1 MSSTMMM
8 QSMCNNHN
16 NDLGLYGAQFN
27 SVNYGSAFNAPVGSD
42 FISGGPM
49 YFNATLPMPQQ
60 MTYPGGLSPQ
70 MVPMRMPAISAPPVM
85 PMMEINSLPSVS
97 PPPLAPQGYLPSAS
111 PMSMAPGFL
120 PPVPMMGYSVIPVT
134 QNGMQVVGY
143 PTSASASPENQLGY
157 VLPEIALT
165 PPHGC
170 SISRSCSPANDR
182 VQLSQQIQEV
192 SRERLPTCG
201 SSSSVGSAT
210 GQISKKELVENCLNR
225 IDQIFGNRVQT
236 TGMRGPTVMRIKV
249 KTRPALE
256 LIVQLLETL
265 EQNCT
270 ITAIS
275 CPKSTKKG
283 KQHIRGFL
291 AYIQTSS
298 VANISHVQRVFNEFN
313 QKHTSGED
321 APFKTLEINPQKKN

>member
-1 MSSTMMM
+1 MSSTMML

-16 NDLGLYGAQFN
+16 NDLGLYGAQTFP
-27 SVNYGSAFNAPVGSD
+27 VNYGSAFNAPGSD
-42 FISGGPM
+42 LISGGQM
-49 YFNATLPMPQQ
+49 YVNATLPMPQQ

-70 MVPMRMPAISAPPVM
+70 IVPMGMPALNPSLI
-85 PMMEINSLPSVS
+85 PMMDIHSLPSVS

-111 PMSMAPGFL
+111 PMSMAPGFY
-120 PPVPMMGYSVIPVT
+120 PPVPMMGYSVLPMT
-134 QNGMQVVGY
+134 QTGMQIVGY
-143 PTSASASPENQLGY
+143 PTSASASPENQMGY
-157 VLPEIALT
+157 ILPEIALT